1 MPRRITQEE
10 LNTAQRF
17 GDLCPVYKVD
27 DSTIVK
33 FGDCVRFAEA
43 EAMRLVRQALPIS
56 PVPRG
61 CLTHIEMNQRRLICH
76 HMEFIEGDTL
86 ENVWDSFS
94 PSQKGEIIEQL
105 QGYFS
110 HLRDIKGDFIGS
122 VDRTAC
128 EDPLFDNELGAYG
141 PFRDEN
147 EFNGGIVNALKRA
160 ESSSFVDM
168 IGLMI
173 HSVMKNHDIVL
184 THGDFAPRNILVR
197 GTTVVA
203 VLDWELSGFYPEY
216 WEYFKA
222 LRTPSWQ
229 SQSDAE
235 IQLWTIFRP
244 LSTGS
249 MSYVAYKGY
258 CLVMC
263 RQRQ

>member
-1 MPRRITQEE
+1 
-10 LNTAQRF
+10 
-17 GDLCPVYKVD
+17 
-27 DSTIVK
+27 
-33 FGDCVRFAEA
+33 
-43 EAMRLVRQALPIS
+43 MRLVRKHTDI
-56 PVPRG
+56 PVPEVLAAYQDESTG
-61 CLTHIEMNQRRLICH
+61 HVCIV
-76 HMEFIEGDTL
+76 MEFIEGDTL

-105 QGYFS
+105 QSYFS
-110 HLRDIKGDFIGS
+110 QLRGIKGDFIGS

-128 EDPLFDNELGAYG
+128 EDPLFENELGAYG

-147 EFNGGIVNALKRA
+147 EFNGGIVKALKRA

-229 SQSDAE
+229 SQWMRDSAVDK
-235 IQLWTIFRP
+235 ILR
-244 LSTGS
+244 
-249 MSYVAYKGY
+249 SYDTELAIMWHTRDIVW
-258 CLVMC
+258 
-263 RQRQ
+263 

>member
-1 MPRRITQEE
+1 
-10 LNTAQRF
+10 
-17 GDLCPVYKVD
+17 
-27 DSTIVK
+27 
-33 FGDCVRFAEA
+33 
-43 EAMRLVRQALPIS
+43 MRLVRKHTDI
-56 PVPRG
+56 PVPEVLAAYQDESTG
-61 CLTHIEMNQRRLICH
+61 HVCIV
-76 HMEFIEGDTL
+76 MEFIEGDTL

-105 QGYFS
+105 QSYFS
-110 HLRDIKGDFIGS
+110 QLRGIKGDFIGS

-147 EFNGGIVNALKRA
+147 EFNGGIVKALKRA

-203 VLDWELSGFYPEY
+203 VLEGIVGLLP
-216 WEYFKA
+216 
-222 LRTPSWQ
+222 
-229 SQSDAE
+229 
-235 IQLWTIFRP
+235 
-244 LSTGS
+244 
-249 MSYVAYKGY
+249 
-258 CLVMC
+258 
-263 RQRQ
+263 